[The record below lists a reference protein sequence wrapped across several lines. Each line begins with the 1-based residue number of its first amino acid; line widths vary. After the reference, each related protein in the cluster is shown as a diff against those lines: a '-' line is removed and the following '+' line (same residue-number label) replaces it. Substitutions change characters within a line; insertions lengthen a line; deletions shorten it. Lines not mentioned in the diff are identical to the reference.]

1 MAPSAIIDSF
11 DITVNDII
19 TINEYG
25 EASCRRIYKFQN
37 QSGQPLPVENLG
49 WQESFP
55 VGTSDFY
62 LIKTGEKISL
72 PRRSQCVEIPIA
84 SRQTIEPN
92 GSVEVPIEYKWTNFA
107 KIMDKNLVFLY
118 SFQSALTKVTLK
130 LKFEL
135 LPPSENPS
143 KIIYYLCK
151 ESKGHSNVHELKSK
165 GSIIEGQF
173 DNINLVNITGFYHH
187 GFKWWVEGVKL
198 IVYGIIGI
206 IIFEKYLRTLIL

>member
-1 MAPSAIIDSF
+1 MPSNIIESF
-11 DITVNDII
+11 DITVNDLI

-37 QSGQPLPVENLG
+37 HSGEPLPVENLL
-49 WQESFP
+49 WKESFP
-55 VGTSDFY
+55 LGTSEFY
-62 LIKTGEKISL
+62 LIRNGERINL
-72 PRRSQCVEIPIA
+72 PRRSQLVEIPII
-84 SRQTIEPN
+84 SEQTIEPN

-135 LPPSENPS
+135 LPPSKTLS

-173 DNINLVNITGFYHH
+173 DNIDLVNLTGFYYH
-187 GFKWWVEGVKL
+187 GFKWWVECVKL

-206 IIFEKYLRTLIL
+206 IIFEKYLRNLIL